1 MALTEGEQ
9 WTREQLELLLR
20 RRFSPPAV
28 AHFLAES
35 QRRASDVRRRRPE
48 LARQELRWGLAGA
61 IAWATLAACG
71 RRPFRARGLAWWGLA
86 CVMLDWHLGMLETDD
101 GRPRPLGP
109 ADALTLARVW
119 LAPAM
124 LDEPSP
130 ALCAAGFATD
140 VLDGVAARS
149 LGEPTRAGR
158 DLEGLADACFAAA
171 LLAGLRRRDAI
182 GPAASAAEL
191 MRLGVGFSYSLAV
204 YFGRAEAPDRGLTR
218 AARPTTVVRAG
229 GLVAAAAGRRRLGTA
244 LVAGGCAASVALVGR
259 AVLRTVGSRPG
270 RSPTP
275 SRR

>member
-20 RRFSPPAV
+20 RRFSPAAV
-28 AHFLAES
+28 VRFLAES
-35 QRRASDVRRRRPE
+35 QRRANDVRRRRPE
-48 LARQELRWGLAGA
+48 LARQELRWALAGA
-61 IAWATLAACG
+61 AACLTLP
-71 RRPFRARGLAWWGLA
+71 RRRRMLAWWALA
-86 CVMLDWHLGMLETDD
+86 CLMLDWHLGMVETGD

-109 ADALTLARVW
+109 ADALTLTRVW

-124 LDEPSP
+124 LEDPGP

-140 VLDGVAARS
+140 VLDGVAARG

-191 MRLGVGFSYSLAV
+191 ARLGAGLAYSLAV
-204 YFGRAEAPDRGLTR
+204 YFGRAEPPDRELTR
-218 AARPTTVVRAG
+218 AARPITVARAG
-229 GLVAAAAGRRRLGTA
+229 GLIAAAAGRRRLGTA
-244 LVAGGCAASVALVGR
+244 LVAVGCAASVALVGR
-259 AVLRTVGSRPG
+259 AVSRG
-270 RSPTP
+270 RA
-275 SRR
+275 

>member
-9 WTREQLELLLR
+9 WTREQLELLLS

-28 AHFLAES
+28 GHFLAAS
-35 QRRASDVRRRRPE
+35 QRRANDVRRTRPE
-48 LARQELRWGLAGA
+48 LARQELRWGLTGA
-61 IAWATLAACG
+61 AAWTGLAACG
-71 RRPFRARGLAWWGLA
+71 ARPFRARGLAWWALA
-86 CVMLDWHLGMLETDD
+86 CVMLDWHLGMLETDH
-101 GRPRPLGP
+101 GRPRPLGA

-124 LDEPSP
+124 LEEPSP

-140 VLDGVAARS
+140 VLDGIAARS

-171 LLAGLRRRDAI
+171 LLAGLRRREAI
-182 GPAASAAEL
+182 GPSAAAAEL
-191 MRLGVGFSYSLAV
+191 MRLGAGLSYSLAV
-204 YFGRAEAPDRGLTR
+204 YFGRAQPPDPALTR

-244 LVAGGCAASVALVGR
+244 LVAAGCAASVGLVGR
-259 AVLRTVGSRPG
+259 ALSRG
-270 RSPTP
+270 RARADGTSTAD
-275 SRR
+275 